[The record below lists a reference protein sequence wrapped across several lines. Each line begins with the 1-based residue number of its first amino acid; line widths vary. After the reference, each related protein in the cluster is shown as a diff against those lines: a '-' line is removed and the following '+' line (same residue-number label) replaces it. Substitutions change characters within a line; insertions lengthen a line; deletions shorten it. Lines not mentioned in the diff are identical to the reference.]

1 MDFSTGKISDK
12 LTSEKMLQGLSSFS
26 DDYSKPSSISTAYT
40 KATTVYDYKPSKKE
54 TQGKKKAKQNKKGV
68 CGRFSG
74 IFDFNGVGQKRPA
87 QTRLDTMEFMT
98 RLPTPSER
106 LVMSLKL
113 TCKKTGKTYDFP
125 IYNQEDIKGFKNSAL
140 LRDLDMSKLEV
151 EYDYDTDSEQLI
163 HCKSMLMRELQE
175 AIDFFVKEDPIKL
188 TENVMLK
195 LNY

>member
-1 MDFSTGKISDK
+1 MS
-12 LTSEKMLQGLSSFS
+12 
-26 DDYSKPSSISTAYT
+26 
-40 KATTVYDYKPSKKE
+40 
-54 TQGKKKAKQNKKGV
+54 
-68 CGRFSG
+68 
-74 IFDFNGVGQKRPA
+74 
-87 QTRLDTMEFMT
+87 LDTMEFMT
-98 RLPTPSER
+98 RLPTESER

-151 EYDYDTDSEQLI
+151 EYDYDTDSDQLI